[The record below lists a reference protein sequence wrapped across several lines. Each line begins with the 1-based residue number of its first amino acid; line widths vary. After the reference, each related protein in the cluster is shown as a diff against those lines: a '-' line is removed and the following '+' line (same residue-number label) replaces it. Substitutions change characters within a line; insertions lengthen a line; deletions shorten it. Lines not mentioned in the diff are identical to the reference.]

1 MSTIKKQDYHRK
13 MPAAKQGED
22 GFAKFTNKQ
31 LAVLYWLI
39 SKAYWNKERREKHY
53 FVYRNTINYAQMGK
67 DLGIKSVYHTIPAAL
82 EKLELYGKIMITNDA
97 IILPHAEL
105 YTYLHI
111 DLIKF
116 LLAYSAVVGADL
128 ILFYSV
134 LKRFWELNNR
144 SNTPTNFCVKLFIQ
158 ALGHNVND
166 SNEYKKMKIYIALL
180 KSWEL
185 IKVSESIGIN
195 KGGKFTEYT
204 LWKIEQDLPI
214 NLYIEEAGEKV
225 VNINEDDL
233 SKIKSTVDFKL

>member
-1 MSTIKKQDYHRK
+1 MSTTKKQDYQRK
-13 MPAAKQGED
+13 VPAAKQGDNE
-22 GFAKFTNKQ
+22 FAKFTNKQ
-31 LAVLYWLI
+31 LAVFYWLI
-39 SKAYWNKERREKHY
+39 SKAYWNGNRRENHY
-53 FVYRNTINYAQMGK
+53 FVYRNTINYTQMGK
-67 DLGIKSVYHTIPAAL
+67 ELGIKSARNTILAAL
-82 EKLELYGKIMITNDA
+82 EKLELYGKIMVTNDA

-111 DLIKF
+111 DLIRF
-116 LLAYSAVVGADL
+116 LLAYSTVVGAEL
-128 ILFYSV
+128 ILFYSM
-134 LKRFWELNNR
+134 LKRLWELNNR

-166 SNEYKKMKIYIALL
+166 SNEYKKIKVYIALL

-214 NLYIEEAGEKV
+214 NLYLEEAGEKV

-233 SKIKSTVDFKL
+233 SKIKSTVDFKI

>member
-1 MSTIKKQDYHRK
+1 MSTIKKQDHQRK
-13 MPAAKQGED
+13 VPAAREGERS
-22 GFAKFTNKQ
+22 FAKFTNKQ
-31 LAVLYWLI
+31 LAVFYWLI
-39 SKAYWNKERREKHY
+39 SKAYWNKESREKHY
-53 FVYRNTINYAQMGK
+53 FVYRNTINYTQMGK
-67 DLGIKSVYHTIPAAL
+67 ELGIKSARNTIIAAL

-97 IILPHAEL
+97 IILPHAEF

-111 DLIKF
+111 DLIRF
-116 LLAYSAVVGADL
+116 LLAYSTAVGAEL
-128 ILFYSV
+128 ILFYSM

-158 ALGHNVND
+158 ALGHNIND
-166 SNEYKKMKIYIALL
+166 SNEYKKIKVYIALL

-204 LWKIEQDLPI
+204 LWKIEKDLPI
-214 NLYIEEAGEKV
+214 NLYIEEAGEMV

-233 SKIKSTVDFKL
+233 SKIKSTVDFKI